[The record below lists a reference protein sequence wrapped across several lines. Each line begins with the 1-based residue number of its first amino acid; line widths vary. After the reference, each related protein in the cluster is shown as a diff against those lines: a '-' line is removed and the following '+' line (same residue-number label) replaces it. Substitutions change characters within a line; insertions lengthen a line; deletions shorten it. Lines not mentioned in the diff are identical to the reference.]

1 MPTAS
6 MKRQPFRDAR
16 GQGVI
21 VFDPARVR
29 QAVPGLFEA
38 TTYGA
43 DAQPVLEGMIISL
56 AVAVMIMPMSPM
68 EISFSVEM
76 AMTLL

>member
-1 MPTAS
+1 MTRSPIFVMVGPVMTS
-6 MKRQPFRDAR
+6 WS
-16 GQGVI
+16 
-21 VFDPARVR
+21 
-29 QAVPGLFEA
+29 
-38 TTYGA
+38 
-43 DAQPVLEGMIISL
+43 VLEGMIISL